1 MRSLRSAIDVPLFI
15 CPLALSLIG
24 IAFIYSATAT
34 SPESQAQNYHMRQ
47 IVWLAVGL
55 FAATVL
61 FFIPLKV
68 HEVLA
73 YVYYFLAVAAL
84 ILVLMISSGRAA
96 RWFNIGGFTF
106 QPVEFAKFTICA
118 VMARFFTYNQ
128 LKLNRLTTLAVA
140 LVMVMI
146 PTALVIK
153 QPDLG
158 SSLVGLA
165 IFFVMLI
172 WSGMP
177 LLRIL
182 LIISPLVSM
191 IAAFHWLAW
200 GIIFIMFLILL
211 YVVRPGI
218 PVSIVF
224 FLLFLGFGMAT
235 PYLWN
240 RLHDY
245 QRQRILTF
253 LDPGRD
259 PKKAGYQVIQSKI
272 AVGSGGLWGRGYMK
286 GTQTK
291 LDYLPAQHTDFI
303 YSVISEETGFV
314 GSSLVLLL
322 FSVIV
327 VRGFVIA
334 YKARNPFNSYM
345 AAGLSGA
352 LAFQGMVNIGM
363 TLGLLPVT
371 GVPLPLVSYGGSSM
385 LFNWSIIGVIQAV
398 GRNWQEY

>member
-1 MRSLRSAIDVPLFI
+1 MRPLRSFLDVPLLL
-15 CPLALSLIG
+15 CPIALSLIG

-34 SPESQAQNYHMRQ
+34 NPEPAGQGYYLRQ
-47 IVWLAVGL
+47 IVWFGVGL
-55 FAATVL
+55 LAATAL

-68 HEVLA
+68 HEAMA
-73 YVYYFLAVAAL
+73 YVYYVIAIGAL
-84 ILVLMISSGRAA
+84 ILVLLITKEGAA
-96 RWFNIGGFTF
+96 RWFTFGGFAV

-128 LKLNRLTTLAVA
+128 LKLNRLTTLAKA
-140 LVMVMI
+140 LIAVLI

-182 LIISPLVSM
+182 LILSPLVSLL
-191 IAAFHWLAW
+191 AAFHWLAW
-200 GIIFIMFLILL
+200 AILFIMFLILL
-211 YVVRPGI
+211 YIVRPGVF
-218 PVSIVF
+218 VSIVF

-240 RLHDY
+240 KLHDY

-272 AVGSGGLWGRGYMK
+272 AIGSGGLWGRGYMK

-303 YSVISEETGFV
+303 YSVVSEETGFL

-322 FSVIV
+322 FSVII

-352 LAFQGMVNIGM
+352 LAFQGLVNIGM

-371 GVPLPLVSYGGSSM
+371 GVPLPFVSYGGSSM
-385 LFNWSIIGVIQAV
+385 LFNWSLIGVIQAV
-398 GRNWQEY
+398 GRDWQEY

>member
-1 MRSLRSAIDVPLFI
+1 MKSIRSAIDLPLLF
-15 CPLALSLIG
+15 CPIALSLIG
-24 IAFIYSATAT
+24 IAFIYSATAN
-34 SPESQAQNYHMRQ
+34 SPEQSETGYHVRQ
-47 IVWLAVGL
+47 IIWLAGGL
-55 FAATVL
+55 IAATIL
-61 FFIPLKV
+61 YFIPLKL

-73 YVYYFLAVAAL
+73 HVYYVVAIGL
-84 ILVLMISSGRAA
+84 LVLVLLMTSGGAA
-96 RWFNIGGFTF
+96 RWFSFGGFSV

-118 VMARFFTYNQ
+118 IMARFFVYNQ
-128 LKLNRLTTLAVA
+128 LKLNRLTTLTKA
-140 LVMVMI
+140 LVMVMV

-177 LLRIL
+177 LLRII
-182 LIISPLVSM
+182 LIISPLLSL
-191 IAAFHWLAW
+191 IAAFHWLVWVIVFAL
-200 GIIFIMFLILL
+200 FLLLL
-211 YVVRPGI
+211 YVIRPGLK
-218 PVSIVF
+218 VSVVF

-235 PYLWN
+235 PYLWS

-272 AVGSGGLWGRGYMK
+272 AIGSGGLWGRGYMK

-303 YSVISEETGFV
+303 YSVISEETGFI

-327 VRGFVIA
+327 VRGFLIA
-334 YKARNPFNSYM
+334 NKARNPFNSYM
-345 AAGLSGA
+345 AAGLTGA
-352 LAFQGMVNIGM
+352 LAFQGLVNIGM
-363 TLGLLPVT
+363 TVGLLPVT
-371 GVPLPLVSYGGSSM
+371 GVPLPFVSYGGSSM

-398 GRNWQEY
+398 GRDWQEY